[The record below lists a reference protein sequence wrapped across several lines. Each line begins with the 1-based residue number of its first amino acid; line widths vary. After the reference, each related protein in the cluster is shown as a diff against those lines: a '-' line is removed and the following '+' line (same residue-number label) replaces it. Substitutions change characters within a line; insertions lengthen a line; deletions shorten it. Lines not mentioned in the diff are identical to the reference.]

1 MKIKGY
7 EDYSIYEDGRVINKH
22 GRELKN
28 WIGTHG
34 YKRIGL
40 RKDGKQKHFRLHRL
54 LAIHFIVNTR
64 PGIAITVDHIDRDKL
79 NNSLSNLRW
88 ATREEQIA
96 NRGGQCEFPITKG
109 GIYKNRKNY
118 LYQWFEDK
126 IRQTKSFKTLEL
138 AQKFEIEHLKT
149 YELQIK

>member
-1 MKIKGY
+1 M
-7 EDYSIYEDGRVINKH
+7 VINKH

-88 ATREEQIA
+88 ATIEEQNA
-96 NRGGQCEFPITKG
+96 NRYLIPISKG
-109 GIYKNRKNY
+109 GLSKNNKKY
-118 LYQWFEDK
+118 YSYQWFEDK

>member
-88 ATREEQIA
+88 ATIEEQNA
-96 NRGGQCEFPITKG
+96 NRYLIPISKG
-109 GIYKNRKNY
+109 GLSKNNKKY
-118 LYQWFEDK
+118 YSYQWFEDK